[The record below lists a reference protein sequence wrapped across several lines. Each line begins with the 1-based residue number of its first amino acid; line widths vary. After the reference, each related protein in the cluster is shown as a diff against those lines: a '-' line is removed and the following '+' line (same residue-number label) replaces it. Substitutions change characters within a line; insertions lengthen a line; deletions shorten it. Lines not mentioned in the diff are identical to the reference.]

1 MERHDPCLPG
11 ARLMIWII
19 QYWQRDRWMPM
30 LCVFLSRRLARLELK
45 AYKTTYY
52 RRKFRIRAFV
62 GRG

>member
-1 MERHDPCLPG
+1 
-11 ARLMIWII
+11 MIWII